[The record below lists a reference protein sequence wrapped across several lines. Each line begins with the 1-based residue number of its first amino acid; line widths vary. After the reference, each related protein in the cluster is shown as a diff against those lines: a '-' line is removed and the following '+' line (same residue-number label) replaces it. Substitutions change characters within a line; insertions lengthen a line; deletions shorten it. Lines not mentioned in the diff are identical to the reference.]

1 MAPGVAAR
9 RVDGV
14 LRSSQGQRREW
25 QRCLSREPVLST
37 ALLPPDEE
45 YGRDGRTRC
54 AAEMRSATYT
64 LARAM

>member
-1 MAPGVAAR
+1 MAPSVAA

-14 LRSSQGQRREW
+14 RLVPRAAPRW

-45 YGRDGRTRC
+45 YGRDGGTRC
-54 AAEMRSATYT
+54 AAET
-64 LARAM
+64 